1 MHFFNELFP
10 ALTREI
16 VVSLIT
22 ATNKEIE
29 LKLTTSSSSTAS
41 SFNAQQSNR
50 MLLFL
55 NQISGKVLSILKN
68 IVLRLLTI

>member
-10 ALTREI
+10 ALTSEI